1 VPSDYIGVRVTRWRD
16 LAGLTQQQ
24 LADKVGVSREYISMI
39 ENGKRAVTKRDLLL
53 KLARALRV
61 DVNDLTGAPYPPT
74 DGAELALHTVA
85 PRLRRALD
93 GEDGPMETRPLERLR
108 ADADTAMAARMACDY
123 GVLGDLLP
131 ELLAEAI
138 DLAESRD
145 KKLKR
150 AGMKLFVKACVTG
163 SLAVKHHGF
172 VDLGIRLADRATDTA
187 LELGEPVHLAAARF
201 AQSQAL
207 LAGGSLRKSLALAVR
222 AADDIA
228 PHVDS
233 DAGKEWYGMLHLQCG
248 LVSATV
254 GDRDEAAT
262 HLCEA
267 EEVARH
273 VRGSQ
278 WQTPWRTEFGPANVG
293 AWRVA
298 AALESGEPQM
308 APVYARH
315 VDRNQLHTVNRRVR
329 ILIDTARGHFLAGQ
343 QEQAVR
349 CLLAADDIS
358 PVEMRSRPEVREI
371 VGQLARDAARRK
383 GSSEL
388 RTLVAR
394 LRLDPVPGD
403 A

>member
-1 VPSDYIGVRVTRWRD
+1 MPSDYIGVRVTRWRD
-16 LAGLTQQQ
+16 LAGFTQQQ

-93 GEDGPMETRPLERLR
+93 GEDGPLEIRPVERLR

-131 ELLAEAI
+131 ELLAESI
-138 DLAESRD
+138 ELVEQSRD

-150 AGMKLFVKACVTG
+150 AGAKLFVKACVTG

-172 VDLGIRLADRATDTA
+172 VDLGIRLADHASDAA

-201 AQSQAL
+201 ALAQAL
-207 LAGGSLRKSLALAVR
+207 MAGGSLRKSLALAVR
-222 AADDIA
+222 AADDIQ
-228 PHVDS
+228 PHIAS
-233 DAGKEWYGMLHLQCG
+233 DAGKEWYGMLHLQAG
-248 LVSATV
+248 LVLATL
-254 GDRDEAAT
+254 GDRDEAAV
-262 HLCEA
+262 HLVEA
-267 EEVARH
+267 EEVAQH
-273 VRGSQ
+273 VRG
-278 WQTPWRTEFGPANVG
+278 TPWRTEFSPANVG

-298 AALESGEPQM
+298 AALEGGEPQL
-308 APVYARH
+308 APVYARQ

-329 ILIDTARGHFLAGQ
+329 ILIDTARGHFMAGQ
-343 QEQAVR
+343 HEQAVR
-349 CLLAADDIS
+349 CILAADDIS
-358 PVEMRSRPEVREI
+358 PVEVRSRPEVREI
-371 VGQLARDAARRK
+371 VGQLARDAARRR

-388 RTLVAR
+388 RTLVTR
-394 LRLDPVPGD
+394 LRLDPVAGE